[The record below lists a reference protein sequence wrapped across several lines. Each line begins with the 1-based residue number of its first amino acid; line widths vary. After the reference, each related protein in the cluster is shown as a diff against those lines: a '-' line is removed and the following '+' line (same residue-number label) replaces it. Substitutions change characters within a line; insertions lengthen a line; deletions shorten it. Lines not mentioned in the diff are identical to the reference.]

1 MDQGFC
7 GNFPSVFVWCP
18 LTTFWCSLALPLAL
32 CEVLPNLCEAFHV
45 LRFRASVTIPSPP
58 SCDAS
63 KESNIIS
70 TCVYALPLP
79 YSECVPGSITDII
92 GVLWVC
98 VHRSLLM
105 YSQLYITEP
114 FL

>member
-7 GNFPSVFVWCP
+7 GHFPSVFVCVSTHYLLVLSGSP
-18 LTTFWCSLALPLAL
+18 PGS

-70 TCVYALPLP
+70 TCVYALLLQ
-79 YSECVPGSITDII
+79 CVPGSITDII